1 MSDAIRYFPY
11 IYMALRAKYLSRS
24 GSDSPTYRTLKPC
37 GVLKAILYLGR
48 MISKG

>member
-11 IYMALRAKYLSRS
+11 IYMALRAKYLSRRGS
-24 GSDSPTYRTLKPC
+24 GSPTYRMLEPH

-48 MISKG
+48 IDL